1 MVESVSKIVFGPNSN
16 SNNNLNKQQIPLLP
30 SSLTQDNETSCK
42 SHNQTIST
50 YGPRRKTYAKVRYRP
65 YSISKKYIIRRQ
77 TSLNQETKNQKNNSS
92 YGPQR
97 ITYTKVRYNPY

>member
-1 MVESVSKIVFGPNSN
+1 MVVSVSKIVFGPNSN
-16 SNNNLNKQQIPLLP
+16 SDNNLNKQLS
-30 SSLTQDNETSCK
+30 SSLTQENETSCK

-65 YSISKKYIIRRQ
+65 YNISKKYIIRRQ
-77 TSLNQETKNQKNNSS
+77 TSLKQETKNQKNNSS

-97 ITYTKVRYNPY
+97 ITYTKVRYDPY